1 MMSVRT
7 TSDYSRET
15 FVLKALANEA
25 RLKIVHHLDSGES
38 CVCDLVELVGLDQST
53 VSKHLA
59 VLKAAAIVDRE
70 RRGHHIYYRL
80 VAPCVLDFIAC
91 AAAIAAERGVGMT
104 ANPGTEAAGGAKS
117 PEKLIQPPETCDG
130 TPPPSDHSVDGKE
143 TRA

>member
-1 MMSVRT
+1 MSALT

-15 FVLKALANEA
+15 SILKALANEA
-25 RLKIVHHLDSGES
+25 RLKIVHHLDNGES

-91 AAAIAAERGVGMT
+91 AAAVAADRGAGTT
-104 ANPGTEAAGGAKS
+104 ADPGTGSAGGVVS
-117 PEKLIQPPETCDG
+117 SENPVEPPETCDG
-130 TPPPSDHSVDGKE
+130 TPPPSDRSLDGKG
-143 TRA
+143 TRT